1 MATPYKN
8 LVQLESVTNQYYAKH
23 IAPILEREIKL
34 IKEYNTK
41 IVKEA
46 YKEAKRNSAETTL
59 SRIFIGGD
67 LSVEVNAQS
76 IANRKMAEAGYDVG
90 TATCQKEY
98 AKERYRVYS

>member
-1 MATPYKN
+1 MIMATPYKN

-67 LSVEVNAQS
+67 LSCGSQCPEH
-76 IANRKMAEAGYDVG
+76 
-90 TATCQKEY
+90 CQQEDG
-98 AKERYRVYS
+98 RSWL